1 MKKRILFFFCAVFFC
16 ARVFCADPAPVAEPY
31 KKNEFPDWAR
41 YVRRTEII
49 TLGMLPFVTLGT
61 TLGYSIFRY
70 FDNDMNASY
79 FPNPLAKTSQDA
91 NLTQEEQ
98 LTVLAIS
105 AGISLF
111 LGLLDLTI
119 NLVKD
124 NARKKNSSPVMSG
137 SINIIEIQ
145 EENKDESAEG
155 EPISFFFPMQSDETA
170 ITLLSFCLDIP
181 IPNELIAHNDTVL
194 AEKL

>member
-1 MKKRILFFFCAVFFC
+1 MKRRILFFFCAVFFC
-16 ARVFCADPAPVAEPY
+16 ARVFCTDPAPAAQPY
-31 KKNEFPDWAR
+31 EKNEFPDWAR

-70 FDNDMNASY
+70 FDNDMNAAY
-79 FPNPLAKTSQDA
+79 VPNPLAKTSQDA

-119 NLVKD
+119 TLVKD
-124 NARKKNSSPVMSG
+124 NARKKNIAPVMSG

-145 EENKDESAEG
+145 EEDKDESDG
-155 EPISFFFPMQSDETA
+155 EPVSFFLPLQRDETA
-170 ITLLSFCLDIP
+170 ITLLSFCRDVP
-181 IPNELIAHNDTVL
+181 VPNELIAHNDTIQ

>member
-1 MKKRILFFFCAVFFC
+1 MKKRLLAFFCTVFFC
-16 ARVFCADPAPVAEPY
+16 SRVFCADPATQSTLPQPY
-31 KKNEFPDWAR
+31 EKDEFPEWAR

-61 TLGYSIFRY
+61 TLGYSVYRY
-70 FDNDMNASY
+70 FQHDMNASY

-111 LGLLDLTI
+111 LGLVDLTI
-119 NLVKD
+119 TLIKD
-124 NARKKNSSPVMSG
+124 GALKKNAVPLSG
-137 SINIIEIQ
+137 SITVIEVQ
-145 EENKDESAEG
+145 EEESSEG
-155 EPISFFFPMQSDETA
+155 DPVSFFVPMQANEDK
-170 ITLLSFCLDIP
+170 ITLLSFYCRVPVPDGI
-181 IPNELIAHNDTVL
+181 LIAHNSGENPSEL
-194 AEKL
+194 